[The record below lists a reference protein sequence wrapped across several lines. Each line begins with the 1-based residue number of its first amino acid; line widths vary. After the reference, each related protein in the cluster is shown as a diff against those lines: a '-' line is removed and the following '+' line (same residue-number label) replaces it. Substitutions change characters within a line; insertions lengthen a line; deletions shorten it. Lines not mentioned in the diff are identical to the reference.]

1 MTEKILIVDD
11 EEMICSLLAKR
22 LAMEGF
28 ECITANNVQ
37 EAIQIFVRDRF
48 GLIISD
54 ILMPQN
60 TGIDLLKQVKAIDPG
75 TLVIM
80 ITGYPEIGMAVEAI
94 RLGAYDFILK
104 PVDLDLVVLSVKK
117 AVEKRR
123 LEEQIKAYQQHLE
136 QLVEERTAELQRAYR
151 VLKKANMDSV
161 KILAEAI
168 DAKDPYTRGHSDRVR
183 KMSIKMG
190 RRLGFNE
197 QQLEALEYGALLHD
211 IGKIGIRDEIL
222 QKQGLLSPE
231 EHQYIKVHSLIGVSI
246 VGGIDFF
253 KDKIPIIRHHHEHFD
268 GTGYPDG
275 LAGEAIPLEAR
286 IIAIAD
292 AFDAMTS
299 VRPHRSIMPIEDVLQ
314 ELEQGKGKQFD
325 PTLTG
330 LFLEEKIY
338 LSSTMV

>member
-1 MTEKILIVDD
+1 
-11 EEMICSLLAKR
+11 
-22 LAMEGF
+22 
-28 ECITANNVQ
+28 
-37 EAIQIFVRDRF
+37 
-48 GLIISD
+48 
-54 ILMPQN
+54 
-60 TGIDLLKQVKAIDPG
+60 
-75 TLVIM
+75 M
-80 ITGYPEIGMAVEAI
+80 ITGAPEVGMAVEAI
-94 RLGAYDFILK
+94 HLGAYDFIIK
-104 PVDLDLVVLSVKK
+104 PIDLDLFVLSVKK
-117 AVEKRR
+117 AIEKRR

-231 EHQYIKVHSLIGVSI
+231 EHQYIQVHSLIGASI

-286 IIAIAD
+286 MIAIAD

-299 VRPHRSIMPIEDVLQ
+299 VRPHRSTMPIEDVLR

-325 PTLTG
+325 PTLAG